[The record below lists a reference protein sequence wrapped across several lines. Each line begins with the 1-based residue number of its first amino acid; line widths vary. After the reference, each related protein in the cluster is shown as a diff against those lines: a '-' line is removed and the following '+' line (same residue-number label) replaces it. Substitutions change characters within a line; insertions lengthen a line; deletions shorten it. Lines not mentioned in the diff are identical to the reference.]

1 MTVDSALLPAGFAE
15 FLAQLT
21 ITRSNGQKITENVNI
36 RSYNGFYSGMYIT
49 SAFNTALPNDG
60 NKDPFH
66 AYMQPTTQ
74 LPTAGK
80 ATYTGRAF
88 NDSAA
93 NDTNFRY
100 SIDFGTQRGS
110 GEIAASKGAG
120 KITLGEG
127 KITRETDDGFTFY
140 AIDGAA
146 DTEKAASSMNTY
158 TIGLAGPNA
167 EEIIGSAEYTS
178 KDGARGFLGLQ
189 GSRGKIAR

>member
-1 MTVDSALLPAGFAE
+1 
-15 FLAQLT
+15 
-21 ITRSNGQKITENVNI
+21 
-36 RSYNGFYSGMYIT
+36 MYIT
-49 SAFNTALPNDG
+49 SAFNTALPNDD

-127 KITRETDDGFTFY
+127 KITRETDEWFY
-140 AIDGAA
+140 LLY
-146 DTEKAASSMNTY
+146 N
-158 TIGLAGPNA
+158 
-167 EEIIGSAEYTS
+167 
-178 KDGARGFLGLQ
+178 
-189 GSRGKIAR
+189 